1 MSTLWKE
8 CYTVQ
13 CTVHHAKYR
22 KNVHLVQ
29 GALYTVQSSDKNIH
43 PLQGVL
49 YTLQSTDKNVYLMQG
64 VVHTIQS
71 TKKCIPCARCAVRTP
86 CRVQKKVS
94 TLCKVCC
101 TYTGQSAE
109 KMSTLCKVCCTPCW
123 VQIKMSTHIA
133 RCDTLAVHHAEYR
146 KISSLCK
153 EYPTVQ
159 SRKKCAASA
168 KNIQPCT
175 VQKKCLP
182 IARCAVHR
190 VEYRK
195 NVPQLQGVLYT
206 V

>member
-1 MSTLWKE
+1 M
-8 CYTVQ
+8 Y
-13 CTVHHAKYR
+13 
-22 KNVHLVQ
+22 
-29 GALYTVQSSDKNIH
+29 
-43 PLQGVL
+43 
-49 YTLQSTDKNVYLMQG
+49 
-64 VVHTIQS
+64 
-71 TKKCIPCARCAVRTP
+71 
-86 CRVQKKVS
+86 

-101 TYTGQSAE
+101 TNTGQSAE

-175 VQKKCLP
+175 AQKKCLPIARCAVRRVEYRKNVPQLQGVLFTVQSTEKMFPYCKVCCTPCRVQKKCPP

-195 NVPQLQGVLYT
+195 NVQPLARISPLFPI
-206 V
+206 